1 MELEKEK
8 AEIQRSAT
16 EHVDTVSVSNGIPER
31 PQATKRMMLL
41 GLYVGMTG
49 WMYNFDLGKSYA
61 THKAIHQLLLLFK
74 HSTSVTGYSGIVLQM
89 MPFRE
94 AFGRLGP
101 TRTPAGQVIEA
112 YHLTPLE
119 QSLVS
124 VAILFIAV
132 GGALAGPLGQYTGRR
147 GVTQASCALI
157 GIGAGGML
165 GTSGSYLNYMVCKC
179 IQGIGLGMLL
189 ATTPLWAVE
198 VLLPHLRGVFSGLFS
213 WGLAFGQMTAAC
225 VCYGSSKYTNHLAW
239 QIPIICHIPLAL
251 VFGLLTFAFPESP
264 RWLLLKNREVEARKS
279 FSIYYGKPI
288 DDPDVSYQIQQV
300 QQHIELDLSTHRA
313 SSLFD
318 IFRGANLRRT
328 AAAIIVVLGI
338 AITGVRFIT
347 TYATIFVAGI
357 GIDDPY
363 LVNVIMGASSCLGTL
378 FNPWVIEYWGR
389 RFALLAGYTGLAVMM
404 LLIAAVGSGL
414 GQSNPIAQRTL
425 VAFLTLWYFIFGFF
439 VSASLGT
446 ISPEQ
451 HSLRLRT
458 YGQAFTIYIY
468 EVFAFGLSFSIPYMI
483 GSDYGNMGLNVGYF
497 FCGKSFLYSFERL
510 SFGFVA
516 HSPQG
521 CPLPFGSGASFFS
534 RKLLA

>member
-8 AEIQRSAT
+8 VEIPGTST
-16 EHVDTVSVSNGIPER
+16 EHVDAVSITGGVPER
-31 PQATKRMMLL
+31 PKGTKRMMLL
-41 GLYVGMTG
+41 GLYVGLTG
-49 WMYNFDLGKSYA
+49 WMYNFDL
-61 THKAIHQLLLLFK
+61 
-74 HSTSVTGYSGIVLQM
+74 GYSGIVLQM
-89 MPFRE
+89 MPFKE
-94 AFGRLGP
+94 AFGRRGP
-101 TRTPAGQVIEA
+101 IRTPAGEVVQE
-112 YHLTPLE
+112 YYLTPLE

-124 VAILFIAV
+124 VAILFIAM

-179 IQGIGLGMLL
+179 IQGVGL
-189 ATTPLWAVE
+189 
-198 VLLPHLRGVFSGLFS
+198 
-213 WGLAFGQMTAAC
+213 
-225 VCYGSSKYTNHLAW
+225 
-239 QIPIICHIPLAL
+239 
-251 VFGLLTFAFPESP
+251 ESP
-264 RWLLLKNREVEARKS
+264 RWLLIKNRELEARKS

-300 QQHIELDLSTHRA
+300 QQHIELGLSAHRT
-313 SSLFD
+313 SSFFD

-328 AAAIIVVLGI
+328 TAAIIVVLGI
-338 AITGVRFIT
+338 AVTGVRFIT

-363 LVNVIMGASSCLGTL
+363 LVNVIMGSSSCLGTL

-389 RFALLAGYTGLAVMM
+389 RFALLAGYAGLAVMM

-468 EVFAFGLSFSIPYMI
+468 EIFAFGLSFSIPYMI
-483 GSDYGNMGLNVGYF
+483 GSQYGNMGLNVGYF
-497 FCGKSFLYSFERL
+497 FCGLSVILFTGCFFFLPETARL
-510 SFGFVA
+510 SLEQIDDQYNSQMPAWKTSLKKNRKIAAETRGF
-516 HSPQG
+516 
-521 CPLPFGSGASFFS
+521 
-534 RKLLA
+534 